1 MMTGI
6 YLISAFVIAAL
17 LFANRSNII
26 NNFLIVVFSIL
37 QTSFTIYACYHYKN
51 SIPGYFTFD
60 SLGLLLLMTLSV
72 ITIPALFHS
81 YLYIKRHDE
90 TPQTRAIYFAALV
103 SLITSITAAYLA
115 NHIAVIW
122 IFTEMTT
129 LSASMLI
136 YHHRNKLALE
146 GTWKYVFICAIS
158 ISFVFIGIL
167 FLSLSLQHA
176 GSNDLSF
183 SNLMRYKDQLNP
195 FWLRLA
201 FLFIF
206 TGFTAKLGLVP
217 MYNAGIDAKDK
228 APAPAGALLASVLMN
243 LGFTGIF
250 RVYAIVAQTSLFHWA
265 NMVIFTAAILSV
277 FVATVYMTKVMNIK
291 RMFAYSGI
299 EHMGIVMLG
308 IAAGGV
314 GYYAAILH
322 IVLHALVKAGLF
334 FQFNQLYRTFQSKS
348 IQYVGNYF
356 KYNPIGAIVLLL
368 GFISATAMPP
378 SGLFVSE
385 FLIFRSL
392 FEGSYIILMVLV
404 LLLLTVVIWAFGKN
418 ILKILF
424 LPVSGLDESRIPK
437 ISPWESLSQYMLMLA
452 AIWLGLDPPVIFVQ
466 LIQDAVKILPV

>member
-1 MMTGI
+1 MTGI
-6 YLISAFVIAAL
+6 YLITAFLIGAFLLINRNELVNYILVVLFGLLQTAFT
-17 LFANRSNII
+17 LFACYNYKSNS
-26 NNFLIVVFSIL
+26 LE
-37 QTSFTIYACYHYKN
+37 
-51 SIPGYFTFD
+51 YFTFD
-60 SLGLLLLMTLSV
+60 SLGLLLLMTLTV

-90 TPQTRAIYFAALV
+90 SPQSRSIYFAAIV
-103 SLITSITAAYLA
+103 ILITSITAAYLA

-122 IFTEMTT
+122 IFAEMTT

-158 ISFVFIGIL
+158 ITFVFIGIL

-176 GSNDLSF
+176 GSSDLSF
-183 SNLMRYKDQLNP
+183 SNLMTYRDQLNP

-217 MYNAGIDAKDK
+217 MYTAGIDAKDK

-243 LGFTGIF
+243 MGFVGIF
-250 RVYAIVAQTSLFHWA
+250 RLYAVVAHTSLFHWA
-265 NMVIFTAAILSV
+265 NLIIFIAAFLSI

-291 RMFAYSGI
+291 RMLAYSGI

-308 IAAGGV
+308 LAAGGV

-322 IVLHALVKAGLF
+322 IVLHAFVKAGIF
-334 FQFNQLYRTFQSKS
+334 FQYNQLYRTFQSKS
-348 IQYVGNYF
+348 IQHVGNYF
-356 KYNPIGAIVLLL
+356 KYNPAGAIVLLI

-392 FEGSYIILMVLV
+392 FEGNHIILLVLV
-404 LLLLTVVIWAFGKN
+404 LLLLTIVIWAFGKN
-418 ILKILF
+418 ILRILF
-424 LPVSGLDESRIPK
+424 LPVPGIDETKIPK
-437 ISPWESLSQYMLMLA
+437 ISPWESVTQYALMFT
-452 AIWLGLDPPVIFVQ
+452 AIWLGLNPPSIFVE
-466 LIQDAVKILPV
+466 LIKDAVKILPN

>member
-1 MMTGI
+1 MTAI
-6 YLISAFVIAAL
+6 YLITAFLIAGL
-17 LFANRSNII
+17 LFANRNIAVNYI
-26 NNFLIVVFSIL
+26 LVVLFGLL
-37 QTSFTIYACYHYKN
+37 QTGFTIFACYNYKTTALE
-51 SIPGYFTFD
+51 YFTFD
-60 SLGLLLLMTLSV
+60 SLGLLLLMTLSI

-90 TPQTRAIYFAALV
+90 TPQSRAIYFAAIV
-103 SLITSITAAYLA
+103 FLIASITAAYLA

-158 ISFVFIGIL
+158 ITFVFIGIL

-176 GSNDLSF
+176 GSSDLSF
-183 SNLMRYKDQLNP
+183 RNLMTYRDQLNP

-217 MYNAGIDAKDK
+217 MYTAGIDAKDK
-228 APAPAGALLASVLMN
+228 APAPAGALMASVLMN
-243 LGFTGIF
+243 MGFVGIF
-250 RVYAIVAQTSLFHWA
+250 RFYAVVAHTSLFHWA
-265 NMVIFTAAILSV
+265 NLIIFIAAFLSIL
-277 FVATVYMTKVMNIK
+277 VATVYMTRVTNIK

-322 IVLHALVKAGLF
+322 IILHAFVKSGLF

-348 IQYVGNYF
+348 IQNVGNYF
-356 KYNPIGAIVLLL
+356 KYNPAGAIVLLL

-392 FEGSYIILMVLV
+392 FEGNKIILLVLV
-404 LLLLTVVIWAFGKN
+404 LILLTIVIWAFGNN

-424 LPVSGLDESRIPK
+424 LPVAGIDETKIPK
-437 ISPWESLSQYMLMLA
+437 INPWESGTQYALMFT
-452 AIWLGLDPPVIFVQ
+452 AIWLGLNPPGIFVE
-466 LIQDAVKILPV
+466 LIKDAVKILPN

>member
-1 MMTGI
+1 MTAI
-6 YLISAFVIAAL
+6 YLITAFLIATL
-17 LFANRSNII
+17 LFINRRTVFNNI
-26 NNFLIVVFSIL
+26 LIILFGML
-37 QTSFTIYACYHYKN
+37 QTCFSFYACSNYKN
-51 SIPGYFTFD
+51 SVLEYFTFD
-60 SLGLLLLMTLSV
+60 SLGLLLMVTLTIIS
-72 ITIPALFHS
+72 IPALFHS
-81 YLYIKRHDE
+81 WLYIQRHDE
-90 TPQTRAIYFAALV
+90 TPQSRSIYFASIV
-103 SLITSITAAYLA
+103 FLITSITAAYLA

-158 ISFVFIGIL
+158 ITFVFIGIL
-167 FLSLSLQHA
+167 FLSLALQHA
-176 GSNDLSF
+176 GSSDLSF
-183 SNLMRYKDQLNP
+183 ANLMVYKDRLNP

-217 MYNAGIDAKDK
+217 MYTAGIDAKDK

-243 LGFTGIF
+243 LGFVGIF
-250 RVYAIVAQTSLFHWA
+250 RIYAVVAQTPLFHWA
-265 NMVIFTAAILSV
+265 NLIIFIAAFLSI
-277 FVATVYMTKVMNIK
+277 FVATVYMTKVLNIK

-308 IAAGGV
+308 LAAGGV

-322 IVLHALVKAGLF
+322 IILHAFIKSSLF

-348 IQYVGNYF
+348 MQLVGNYF
-356 KYNPIGAIVLLL
+356 KYNPAGAIVLLL

-385 FLIFRSL
+385 FMIFRAL
-392 FEGSYIILMVLV
+392 FEGKYFIMLTVVLI
-404 LLLLTVVIWAFGKN
+404 LLTVVIFAFGKN
-418 ILKILF
+418 IMKILF
-424 LPVSGLDESRIPK
+424 LPVPGLDETKIPRIN
-437 ISPWESLSQYMLMLA
+437 PWESLTQYILLFIAM
-452 AIWLGLDPPVIFVQ
+452 WLGLNPPSIFVE
-466 LIQDAVKILPV
+466 LIQDAVKTLPK

>member
-1 MMTGI
+1 MMGI
-6 YLISAFVIAAL
+6 YLISAFVIAGL
-17 LFANRSNII
+17 LFINRKTILNNILI
-26 NNFLIVVFSIL
+26 IIFGLLQVGFTFYAVNNYKSTVL
-37 QTSFTIYACYHYKN
+37 QYFTI
-51 SIPGYFTFD
+51 D
-60 SLGLLLLMTLSV
+60 SLGLLLLITLS
-72 ITIPALFHS
+72 IISLPALFHS
-81 YLYIKRHDE
+81 YLYIRRHDE
-90 TPQTRAIYFAALV
+90 TPQSRSIYFTAITA
-103 SLITSITAAYLA
+103 LITSISAAYLA

-129 LSASMLI
+129 LCASMLI

-158 ISFVFIGIL
+158 ITFVFIGIL

-176 GSNDLSF
+176 GSTDLSF
-183 SNLMRYKDQLNP
+183 ANLMAYKDKLNP
-195 FWLRLA
+195 FWLRLS

-217 MYNAGIDAKDK
+217 MYTAGIDAKDK

-243 LGFTGIF
+243 LGFIGIF
-250 RVYAIVAQTSLFHWA
+250 RIYALVSQTPLFHWA
-265 NMVIFTAAILSV
+265 NLIIFIAAFLSI
-277 FVATVYMTKVMNIK
+277 FVATVYMTKVLNIK

-308 IAAGGV
+308 IAAGGI

-322 IVLHALVKAGLF
+322 IILHAFVKSSLF

-356 KYNPIGAIVLLL
+356 KYNPAGAMVLLL

-392 FEGSYIILMVLV
+392 FEGKYFILLFIV
-404 LLLLTVVIWAFGKN
+404 LLLLTIVIYAFGKN
-418 ILKILF
+418 IMKILF
-424 LPVSGLDESRIPK
+424 LPVQGLDETKIPK
-437 ISPWESLSQYMLMLA
+437 INPWESLTQYVLLFT
-452 AIWLGLDPPVIFVQ
+452 AIWLGLNPPPIFVE
-466 LIQDAVKILPV
+466 LIQDAVKILPH

>member
-1 MMTGI
+1 MTGI
-6 YLISAFVIAAL
+6 YLISAFIIAGLLLINRKTLFNNILVII
-17 LFANRSNII
+17 FG
-26 NNFLIVVFSIL
+26 FL
-37 QTSFTIYACYHYKN
+37 QAGFTIYACYNYKN
-51 SIPGYFTFD
+51 VVLQYFTID
-60 SLGLLLLMTLSV
+60 SLGLLLLMTLS
-72 ITIPALFHS
+72 IIAIPALFHS
-81 YLYIKRHDE
+81 YLYIRRHDE
-90 TPQTRAIYFAALV
+90 TPQSRAIYFAAMIF
-103 SLITSITAAYLA
+103 LIASISAAYLA

-158 ISFVFIGIL
+158 ITFVFIGIL
-167 FLSLSLQHA
+167 FLSLSLQA
-176 GSNDLSF
+176 SGSDDLSF
-183 SNLMRYKDQLNP
+183 ANLMANKDKLNP

-217 MYNAGIDAKDK
+217 MYTAGIDAKDK

-243 LGFTGIF
+243 LGFVGIF
-250 RVYAIVAQTSLFHWA
+250 RTYTIIALTPLFHWA
-265 NMVIFTAAILSV
+265 NLVIFIAAFLSI
-277 FVATVYMTKVMNIK
+277 FVATVYMTKVLNIK

-308 IAAGGV
+308 IAAGGI

-322 IVLHALVKAGLF
+322 IILHAFVKSSLF

-356 KYNPIGAIVLLL
+356 KYNPAGAIVLLL

-392 FEGSYIILMVLV
+392 FEANYIILLIVVLI
-404 LLLLTVVIWAFGKN
+404 LLTIVIWAFGKN
-418 ILKILF
+418 IMKILF
-424 LPVSGLDESRIPK
+424 IPVQGLDESKIPK
-437 ISPWESLSQYMLMLA
+437 INPWESLTQYLLLFT
-452 AIWLGLDPPVIFVQ
+452 AIWLGLNPPSIFVQ
-466 LIQDAVKILPV
+466 LIQDAVKILPH

>member
-1 MMTGI
+1 MTGI
-6 YLISAFVIAAL
+6 YLISAFVIAGL
-17 LFANRSNII
+17 LFANRNAILNNLLII
-26 NNFLIVVFSIL
+26 LFGIL
-37 QTSFTIYACYHYKN
+37 QIGFTIYACYNYKK
-51 SIPGYFTFD
+51 SVLEYFTFD
-60 SLGLLLLMTLSV
+60 SLGLLLLMTLSI
-72 ITIPALFHS
+72 ITIPALIHS
-81 YLYIKRHDE
+81 YLYIMRHDE
-90 TPQTRAIYFAALV
+90 TPQSRGIYFSALV
-103 SLITSITAAYLA
+103 FLITSITAAYLA

-158 ISFVFIGIL
+158 ITFVFIGIL

-183 SNLMRYKDQLNP
+183 SNLLAYKDQLNP

-217 MYNAGIDAKDK
+217 MYTAGIDAKDK

-243 LGFTGIF
+243 LGFVGIF
-250 RVYAIVAQTSLFHWA
+250 RFYVIVAQTSLFHWA
-265 NMVIFTAAILSV
+265 NLVIFIAAILSI

-322 IVLHALVKAGLF
+322 IILHAFVKSGLF

-348 IQYVGNYF
+348 IQHVGNYF
-356 KYNPIGAIVLLL
+356 KYNPTGAIVLLI

-385 FLIFRSL
+385 FLIFRAL
-392 FEGSYIILMVLV
+392 FEGNYIV
-404 LLLLTVVIWAFGKN
+404 LLIVVLFLLTIVIWAFGKN

-424 LPVSGLDESRIPK
+424 LPVSGLDETKIPRIN
-437 ISPWESLSQYMLMLA
+437 PWESLTQYLLMFT
-452 AIWLGLDPPVIFVQ
+452 AIWLGLNPPAIFVQ

>member
-1 MMTGI
+1 MTLI
-6 YLISAFVIAAL
+6 YLISAFVIAGI
-17 LFANRSNII
+17 LFANRNTII
-26 NNFLIVVFSIL
+26 NNVLVVVFGIL
-37 QTSFTIYACYHYKN
+37 QMCFTAYACYHYKTD
-51 SIPGYFTFD
+51 SFVYFTFD
-60 SLGLLLLMTLSV
+60 SLGLLLLITLSIV
-72 ITIPALFHS
+72 TIPALFHS

-90 TPQTRAIYFAALV
+90 TPQSRAIYFSALV
-103 SLITSITAAYLA
+103 ILLTAISAAYLA

-129 LSASMLI
+129 LAASMLI

-158 ISFVFIGIL
+158 ITFVFIGIL
-167 FLSLSLQHA
+167 FLSLALQSA

-183 SNLMRYKDQLNP
+183 ANLMVYKDKLNP
-195 FWLRLA
+195 FWLRLS

-217 MYNAGIDAKDK
+217 MYTAGIDAKDK

-250 RVYAIVAQTSLFHWA
+250 RFYLVIAHTSLFHWA
-265 NMVIFTAAILSV
+265 NLVIFIAAFLSI

-291 RMFAYSGI
+291 RMLAYSGI

-308 IAAGGV
+308 IAAGGI
-314 GYYAAILH
+314 GYYAAVLHIILH
-322 IVLHALVKAGLF
+322 TFVKSSIF
-334 FQFNQLYRTFQSKS
+334 FQYNQLYRTFQSKS
-348 IQYVGNYF
+348 IQQVGNYF
-356 KYNPIGAIVLLL
+356 KYNPTGAIVLLL

-392 FEGSYIILMVLV
+392 FEGNFIILLVAV
-404 LLLLTVVIWAFGKN
+404 LLLLTIVIWAFGKN

-424 LPVSGLDESRIPK
+424 LPVPGIDETKIPRIN
-437 ISPWESLSQYMLMLA
+437 PWESLTQYVLLFTA
-452 AIWLGLDPPVIFVQ
+452 VWLGLNPPTIFVQ
-466 LIQDAVKILPV
+466 LIQDAVKTLPV